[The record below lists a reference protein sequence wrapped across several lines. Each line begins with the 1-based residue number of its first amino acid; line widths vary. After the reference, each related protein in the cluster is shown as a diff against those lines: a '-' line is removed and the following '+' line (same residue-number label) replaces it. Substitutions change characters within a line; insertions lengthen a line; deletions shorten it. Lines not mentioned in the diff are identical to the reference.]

1 VFRSRSK
8 EYGIIRSALSE
19 GSRFVTGEIAMTM
32 RVEVETK
39 AEDRHLRVAQ
49 LNAGL
54 KQRAVRSGALVIAA
68 QIGCA
73 VIAIAAVAVLARLLR
88 PTDFGLIAMAFPIVV
103 IATVLRNFGL
113 DIGIIN
119 REQLD
124 AALVNSIF
132 WLSLRLNFLMAL
144 ALAAIA
150 PALAWFYREPRLI
163 GVTLALAS
171 GVFVL
176 SLGAQHETL
185 LKRQMR
191 FDLLSATNV
200 LSTLAGA
207 IAAVVSALLGAG
219 YWSLVIQ
226 TVVTFSVRSLLA
238 WMICDWRPLWKHAP
252 SGEFDNTLRSMRAS
266 GRNLTGTRV
275 LTLASN
281 YFDRVIVGWLAGASV
296 LGLYEN
302 GRRLAFF
309 AVDALYSPL
318 LDVAVAGFS
327 RTGRDDA
334 RYRSFAI
341 KSVQLVLAMMLPVL
355 AFIFVEAGPVTSLLL
370 GAQWTGTI
378 PFARLLAAAAFAQSL
393 TRILTWFYLS
403 RNETARQVRW
413 FALQTVVIFAAICVG
428 AWRDGPRGVAWG
440 LAAATCLLT
449 IPAIVYGLS
458 QSPFRARD
466 FARAAVGPILISLGA
481 AAILW
486 LAESLWHWPR
496 QTSIHCVIAFGTYI
510 LIYASLWMALPGG
523 RATAWQMIRLLLES

>member
-1 VFRSRSK
+1 M
-8 EYGIIRSALSE
+8 SE
-19 GSRFVTGEIAMTM
+19 GSRCVTSKIAMM
-32 RVEVETK
+32 RRVEVETK

-49 LNAGL
+49 LNADL
-54 KQRAVRSGALVIAA
+54 KERAVRSGAIVIAA
-68 QIGCA
+68 QIGGA
-73 VIAIAAVAVLARLLR
+73 VIAIGAVAALARLLR

-113 DIGIIN
+113 DIGVIN

-132 WLSLRLNFLMAL
+132 WLSLRLNFLMAV
-144 ALAAIA
+144 ALAALA
-150 PALAWFYREPRLI
+150 PALAWFYGEPRLI

-171 GVFVL
+171 GVFLL

-191 FDLLSATNV
+191 FDLLSATNL
-200 LSTLAGA
+200 LSTLVGA
-207 IAAVVSALLGAG
+207 LAAIVSALLGAG

-226 TVVTFSVRSLLA
+226 TVVTFFLRSLLA
-238 WMICDWRPLWKHAP
+238 WAVCDWRPRWKHTRPNGA
-252 SGEFDNTLRSMRAS
+252 FDSTLRLMRAS

-281 YFDRVIVGWLAGASV
+281 YFDRVVVGWLAGASM

-327 RTGRDDA
+327 RAGSDDE

-341 KSVQLVLAMMLPVL
+341 KSVQLVLATTLPVL
-355 AFIFVEAGPVTSLLL
+355 AFIFVEAETVTLLLL
-370 GAQWTGTI
+370 GPQWTGAI
-378 PFARLLAAAAFAQSL
+378 PFARLLAVAAFAQSL
-393 TRILTWFYLS
+393 TRLLTWFYLS
-403 RNETARQVRW
+403 RDETARQVRW
-413 FALQTVVIFAAICVG
+413 FVWQTVVIFAAICFG
-428 AWRDGPRGVAWG
+428 AWQNGPQGAAWA
-440 LAAATCLLT
+440 LAGATCLLT
-449 IPAIVYGLS
+449 IPAIFYGLS
-458 QSPFRARD
+458 QSPFTAHD
-466 FARAAVGPILISLGA
+466 FARAAGGPILLSLGA

-486 LAESLWHWPR
+486 MAESHWQSPP
-496 QTSIHCVIAFGTYI
+496 QSLIHCAIAFGTYMS
-510 LIYASLWMALPGG
+510 IYASFWMAFPGG
-523 RATAWQMIRLLLES
+523 RAAARQMIRLLIER

>member
-1 VFRSRSK
+1 M
-8 EYGIIRSALSE
+8 IRSALRE
-19 GSRFVTGEIAMTM
+19 GGRFVTAESAMM
-32 RVEVETK
+32 PRLEVETK

-49 LNAGL
+49 LNVDL
-54 KQRAVRSGALVIAA
+54 KERAVRSGAVVIAA
-68 QIGCA
+68 QIGGA
-73 VIAIAAVAVLARLLR
+73 VIAIVVVAVLARLLR

-132 WLSLRLNFLMAL
+132 WLSLRLNFLMTL
-144 ALAAIA
+144 ALAAMA
-150 PALAWFYREPRLI
+150 PALAWFYGEPRLI

-176 SLGAQHETL
+176 SFGAQHETL

-200 LSTLAGA
+200 LSNLAGA

-226 TVVTFSVRSLLA
+226 TVTTFFVRSLLA
-238 WMICDWRPLWKHAP
+238 WMICDWRPRWKHAP
-252 SGEFDNTLRSMRAS
+252 SGEFDDTLRSMRAS

-309 AVDALYSPL
+309 AVDALHSPL

-327 RTGRDDA
+327 RAGSDDA

-341 KSVQLVLAMMLPVL
+341 KSVQLVLATTLPVL
-355 AFIFVEAGPVTSLLL
+355 AFIFVEAGAVTSLVL
-370 GAQWTGTI
+370 GARWADAI
-378 PFARLLAAAAFAQSL
+378 PFARLLAVAAFAQSL

-403 RNETARQVRW
+403 RDETARQVRW
-413 FALQTVVIFAAICVG
+413 FALQTVVIFAAICFG
-428 AWRDGPRGVAWG
+428 AWRNGPHGVAWA

-449 IPAIVYGLS
+449 IPAIFYGLS
-458 QSPFRARD
+458 QSPFTARD
-466 FARAAVGPILISLGA
+466 FAQAAARPVLVSLA
-481 AAILW
+481 SAAILW
-486 LAESLWHWPR
+486 AMELLRVFPGPPWVHCAL
-496 QTSIHCVIAFGTYI
+496 SIPSYCA
-510 LIYASLWMALPGG
+510 IYAGLWMVLPRG
-523 RATAWQMIRLLLES
+523 RIAAGQLARLVINR

>member
-1 VFRSRSK
+1 M
-8 EYGIIRSALSE
+8 ALSE
-19 GSRFVTGEIAMTM
+19 GGRFITAKIAMAT

-49 LNAGL
+49 LNADL
-54 KQRAVRSGALVIAA
+54 KERAVRSGALVITA
-68 QIGCA
+68 QIGGAIIGIA
-73 VIAIAAVAVLARLLR
+73 VVAVLARLLR

-124 AALVNSIF
+124 APLVNSIF

-144 ALAAIA
+144 ALAAMA
-150 PALAWFYREPRLI
+150 PALAWFYGEPRLI

-176 SLGAQHETL
+176 SLGAQHETI

-226 TVVTFSVRSLLA
+226 TVATFFVRSLLA
-238 WMICDWRPLWKHAP
+238 WTICDWRPRWKHTR
-252 SGEFDNTLRSMRAS
+252 SEELESTLRSMRAS

-275 LTLASN
+275 LNLAST

-327 RTGRDDA
+327 RAGSDDA

-341 KSVQLVLAMMLPVL
+341 KSVKLVLAMMLPAL

-370 GAQWTGTI
+370 GAQWSGAI
-378 PFARLLAAAAFAQSL
+378 PFARLLAVAAFAQSL
-393 TRILTWFYLS
+393 TRTLTWFYLS
-403 RNETARQVRW
+403 RDETARQVRW
-413 FALQTVVIFAAICVG
+413 FALQTVVIFAAICFG
-428 AWRDGPRGVAWG
+428 AWRNGPYGVACAR
-440 LAAATCLLT
+440 AAATCLLA
-449 IPAIVYGLS
+449 IPAIFYGLS
-458 QSPFRARD
+458 QSPFTARD
-466 FARAAVGPILISLGA
+466 FAQAAARPVLVSLA
-481 AAILW
+481 SAAILW
-486 LAESLWHWPR
+486 AMEALRVFPGPLFGHCAL
-496 QTSIHCVIAFGTYI
+496 SIASYSA
-510 LIYASLWMALPGG
+510 IYTALWMVSPQG
-523 RATAWQMIRLLLES
+523 RIAAGQLARLVINR